1 MPEGDNVLRAATV
14 LGRELTGRTIDRI
27 RLHDRG
33 DIAELAGRRV
43 EKIEA
48 RGKHMLVSFDV
59 PWVLRVHLGMNGRW
73 RRLHVREKASVP
85 ATIRIEAGE
94 VAYVC
99 LGSYKADLIRSAAL
113 RTNPRFARLGPDLL
127 QEPPDI
133 DAAVRR
139 AKQAG
144 NASREIGDVVMDQRI
159 AAGIGN
165 IYKSE
170 TLFECRV
177 HPRRLMHRMSEAEV
191 RAVYEKAAALMRLN
205 LLIRNPRIGAPIR
218 RRTNG
223 GTNKRF
229 WVYMRKNKPCFD
241 CGTPIERILQGDMG
255 RSTYFCPKCQR
266 LNDDRVPRP

>member
-14 LGRELTGRTIDRI
+14 LARELTGRVVDRI

-33 DIAELAGRRV
+33 DVAELAGKRV

-48 RGKHMLVSFDV
+48 YGKHMLVSFDA

-73 RRLHVREKASVP
+73 RRVHVREKASVP
-85 ATIRIEAGE
+85 ATVRIESGT

-99 LGSYKADLIRSAAL
+99 LGSYKADLLDRAAFMRSPKL
-113 RTNPRFARLGPDLL
+113 ARLGPDLL
-127 QEPPDI
+127 HEPPDI
-133 DAAVRR
+133 GEAVRR

-144 NASREIGDVVMDQRI
+144 NAGREIGDVVMDQRI

-177 HPRRLMHRMSEAEV
+177 HPRKLMHHMTEEDV
-191 RAVYEKAAALMRLN
+191 RGVYEKAAALMRLN

-218 RRTNG
+218 RRATG
-223 GTNKRF
+223 GTNQRF
-229 WVYMRKNKPCFD
+229 WVYMRRGKPCFD
-241 CGTPIERILQGDMG
+241 CGTPVDMFLQGDMG
-255 RSTYFCPKCQR
+255 RSTYFCPTCQR
-266 LNDDRVPRP
+266 

>member
-14 LGRELTGRTIDRI
+14 LGRELTSRTITKL

-33 DIAELAGRRV
+33 EIAELAGKRV

-48 RGKHMLVSFDV
+48 QGKHMFVHFDA

-73 RRLHVREKASVP
+73 RRIHVREKASIP
-85 ATIRIEAGE
+85 ATVRIESGD

-113 RTNPRFARLGPDLL
+113 RTNPKIARLGPDLL
-127 QEPPDI
+127 HEPPDI
-133 DAAVRR
+133 AEAVRR

-177 HPRRLMHRMSEAEV
+177 HPRTLMYHLTEEQV

-218 RRTNG
+218 RRPTG
-223 GTNKRF
+223 GTSKRF
-229 WVYMRKNKPCFD
+229 WVYMRRGKPCFD
-241 CGTPIERILQGDMG
+241 CGTPIEMFLQGDMA
-255 RSTYFCPKCQR
+255 RSTYFCPTCQAKTGS
-266 LNDDRVPRP
+266 

>member
-14 LGRELTGRTIDRI
+14 LGRELTSRTITKL

-33 DIAELAGRRV
+33 EIAELAGKRV

-48 RGKHMLVSFDV
+48 QGKHMFVHFDA

-73 RRLHVREKASVP
+73 RRIHVREKASIP
-85 ATIRIEAGE
+85 ATVRIEAGD

-113 RTNPRFARLGPDLL
+113 KTNPKIARLGPDLL
-127 QEPPDI
+127 HEPPDI
-133 DAAVRR
+133 DEAVRR
-139 AKQAG
+139 AKQPG
-144 NASREIGDVVMDQRI
+144 NASREIGDLVMDQRV

-177 HPRRLMHRMSEAEV
+177 HPRKLIYHMSEEQV

-218 RRTNG
+218 RRATG

-229 WVYMRKNKPCFD
+229 WVYMRRGKPCYD
-241 CGTPIERILQGDMG
+241 CGTAIEMFLQGDMA
-255 RSTYFCPKCQR
+255 RSTYFCPTCQAKTG
-266 LNDDRVPRP
+266 P

>member
-1 MPEGDNVLRAATV
+1 MPEGDNILRAATV
-14 LGRELTGRTIDRI
+14 LGRELTGKTIDRI

-33 DIAELAGRRV
+33 DIVELAGKRV

-48 RGKHMLVSFDV
+48 RGKHMLVSFDA

-73 RRLHVREKASVP
+73 RRIHVREKASVP
-85 ATIRIEAGE
+85 PTIRIEAGE

-113 RTNPRFARLGPDLL
+113 KTNPRLARLGPDLL
-127 QEPPDI
+127 VEPPDI
-133 DAAVRR
+133 DEAVRR
-139 AKQAG
+139 AKQPG
-144 NASREIGDVVMDQRI
+144 NASREIGDLIMDQRV
-159 AAGIGN
+159 AAGVGN

-177 HPRRLMHRMSEAEV
+177 HPRTLLFQMSEVQV

-218 RRTNG
+218 RRPTGATNH
-223 GTNKRF
+223 RF
-229 WVYMRKNKPCFD
+229 WVYLRRHKPCYD
-241 CGTPIERILQGDMG
+241 CGTPIDMFLQGDMG
-255 RSTYFCPKCQR
+255 RSTYFCPKCQAR
-266 LNDDRVPRP
+266 EPLPGT